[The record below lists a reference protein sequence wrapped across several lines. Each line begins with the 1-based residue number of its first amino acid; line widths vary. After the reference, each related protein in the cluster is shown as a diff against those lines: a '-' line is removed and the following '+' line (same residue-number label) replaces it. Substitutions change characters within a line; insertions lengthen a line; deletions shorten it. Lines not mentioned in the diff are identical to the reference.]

1 MEKMAT
7 YIGTK
12 YGDEAA
18 QEWTSGKKIT
28 LSEPAYS
35 QAIRDRH
42 VARVKATS
50 EQIELRLKSL
60 RAEKTAIEAGINQAP
75 TDHSL
80 LKELREVDDQITR
93 ATLSSMMRSR

>member
-12 YGDEAA
+12 HGNEAA
-18 QEWTSGKKIT
+18 QEWTSRKKET

-35 QAIRDRH
+35 QAIHDRH
-42 VARVKATS
+42 AARVKATR

-60 RAEKTAIEAGINQAP
+60 RAEKTAITSQHAKVDLKPLIVSVIPIYSLSDTIN
-75 TDHSL
+75 L
-80 LKELREVDDQITR
+80 FCFLFFI
-93 ATLSSMMRSR
+93 

>member
-1 MEKMAT
+1 MAT

-18 QEWTSGKKIT
+18 QEWTGGKKIT

-35 QAIRDRH
+35 QAVRDRH
-42 VARVKATS
+42 AARAKATR

-60 RAEKTAIEAGINQAP
+60 RAEKTAIEAEIIQAP
-75 TDHSL
+75 TNHGL
-80 LKELREVDDQITR
+80 LKELQEVDN
-93 ATLSSMMRSR
+93 